1 MRPEA
6 ILFDWDN
13 TLVDGWA
20 AIQSG
25 LNAAFRAFGL
35 PEWDRETVLA
45 RTRKSLR
52 DSFPAIFGAEWER
65 ARDIF
70 YAEVRAT
77 HLHVLAPMPGVPA
90 MLAALPPLP
99 MGVVSNKQGPLL
111 RAEAAELG
119 WNGYFPV
126 LVGAG
131 DAPADKPDPA
141 PLHAALAA
149 MGRAAG
155 PSIWYVGDTALDME
169 AARRAGCV
177 PVLLGDAAHDGGVM
191 ACAPAIHFWSAAE
204 LAAHV
209 AALDKAA

>member
-1 MRPEA
+1 MRPET

-20 AIQSG
+20 VIQSG
-25 LNAAFRAFGL
+25 LNAAFRAFAL
-35 PEWDRETVLA
+35 PDWDRETVLA

-52 DSFPAIFGAEWER
+52 DSFPEIFGADWER

-77 HLHVLAPMPGVPA
+77 HLEVLTPMPGVPA
-90 MLAALPPLP
+90 MLAALPRLP

-111 RAEAAELG
+111 RAEAVKLG
-119 WNGYFPV
+119 WGAHFPV

-131 DAPADKPDPA
+131 DAPADKPDAA
-141 PLHAALAA
+141 PLLMALRAL
-149 MGRAAG
+149 GRAAG
-155 PSIWYVGDTALDME
+155 PGTWYVGDTALDMQ
-169 AARRAGCV
+169 AARAAGCL
-177 PVLLGDAAHDGGVM
+177 PVLLGDAAHDGGVT
-191 ACAPAIHFWSAAE
+191 ACAPAIHFGSAAE

-209 AALDKAA
+209 VALDKAA